1 MSVAILSAGSRTR
14 RFSKRLTQVLV
25 TLFGLLILTFFIGR
39 VMPVDPVLAIV
50 GPDADHST
58 YQQVYQQ
65 LGFDKSLLTQFG
77 IYLNNLLH
85 GDFGNALL
93 TGKPVLDDILRVFPA
108 TLELATMA
116 IIVGAGLG
124 IPLGVLAAARRNS
137 ISDYVVRII
146 SLAGYSTPIFWV
158 GMMGLLLFYAWLGWV
173 GGAGRLD
180 LGLDG
185 IVPRRTGLMTVDALL
200 AGNSAVFWNAINH
213 LVLPASLLGFHSL
226 AYISRMTRSF
236 MLAQLSQ
243 EFIITARV
251 KGLTERQVIWNHAF
265 RNILVQLLTVVAL
278 AYGSLLEGA
287 VLIETV
293 FSWPGFGSYLTGSL
307 LLGDMNA
314 VMGCVLLVGM
324 IFVMLNLLSDML
336 YQLFDPFLW
345 IRRWGPGSLKAA
357 SVSNA
362 LSPVRQVSSARWR
375 VTRLPP
381 LVAGLSCCC

>member
-1 MSVAILSAGSRTR
+1 MTAQWFSAESIARRISRRVIQVAI
-14 RFSKRLTQVLV
+14 
-25 TLFGLLILTFFIGR
+25 TLFGLLLLTFFIGR

-65 LGFDKSLLTQFG
+65 LGFDKPLWAQFG
-77 IYLNNLLH
+77 LYLNTLLH
-85 GDFGNALL
+85 GDLGNALL
-93 TGKPVLDDILRVFPA
+93 TGKPVVDDILRVFPA
-108 TLELATMA
+108 TLELATLA
-116 IIVGAGLG
+116 IIIGTGLG
-124 IPLGVLAAARRNS
+124 IPLGVLAAAKRNS
-137 ISDYVVRII
+137 LADYVVRII

-158 GMMGLLLFYAWLGWV
+158 GMMGLLVFYAWLGWV
-173 GGAGRLD
+173 GGAGRVELS
-180 LGLDG
+180 LDG
-185 IVPRRTGLMTVDALL
+185 QVTSRSGLLLLDSLLEGNWTVFRNAL
-200 AGNSAVFWNAINH
+200 NH
-213 LVLPASLLGFHSL
+213 LILPASLLGFHSM

-251 KGLTERQVIWNHAF
+251 KGLNEWQVLWQHAF

-314 VMGCVLLVGM
+314 VMGCVLVVGI
-324 IFVMLNLLSDML
+324 IFVMLNLLSDLL
-336 YQLFDPFLW
+336 YQVFDP
-345 IRRWGPGSLKAA
+345 RTKA
-357 SVSNA
+357 
-362 LSPVRQVSSARWR
+362 
-375 VTRLPP
+375 
-381 LVAGLSCCC
+381 